1 MNRDNPTATW
11 RTTSASETHA
21 LGRVIG
27 ERLIG
32 GITIGLVGPLG
43 AGKTQLVKGIAAGN
57 GFDDPDQVTSP
68 TYTLVHQY
76 GGNLA
81 LFHLDAYRLT
91 KPSELEALG
100 FDEMVR
106 SDTAVVVE
114 WADRVEPIMPDDSLW
129 IAMNPTGD
137 TERNIEAR
145 ANGSLSARLFDS
157 LRDALR

>member
-1 MNRDNPTATW
+1 MTDAHPTHSW
-11 RTTSASETHA
+11 QTTSVSETHA

-32 GITIGLVGPLG
+32 GITIGLVGSLG

-68 TYTLVHQY
+68 TFTLVNQY
-76 GGNLA
+76 DGNLA

-106 SDTAVVVE
+106 PDTAVVVE

-137 TERNIEAR
+137 TERQIEAR
-145 ANGSLSARLFDS
+145 ADGPLSARLLES
-157 LRDALR
+157 LRVALR

>member
-1 MNRDNPTATW
+1 MTDVQPSHSWQTA
-11 RTTSASETHA
+11 SVSKTHV
-21 LGRVIG
+21 LGRAIG

-57 GFDDPDQVTSP
+57 GLDDPHLVTSP

-76 GGNLA
+76 DGNLA

-106 SDTAVVVE
+106 PDTAVVVE
-114 WADRVEPIMPDDSLW
+114 WADRVETIMPNDSLW
-129 IAMNPTGD
+129 IAMQPTAD
-137 TERNIEAR
+137 TERLIEAR
-145 ANGSLSARLFDS
+145 ANGPMSARLIES

>member
-1 MNRDNPTATW
+1 MTNVYPTHSW
-11 RTTSASETHA
+11 QTTSVSETHA

-129 IAMNPTGD
+129 IVMKPTGD
-137 TERNIEAR
+137 TERLIEAR
-145 ANGSLSARLFDS
+145 ANGPLSATLIET
-157 LRDALR
+157 LRDTLR

>member
-1 MNRDNPTATW
+1 MTSDNPTATW
-11 RTTSASETHA
+11 RTTSVNETHA

-57 GFDDPDQVTSP
+57 GFDDADQVTSP
-68 TYTLVHQY
+68 TYTLVHEY
-76 GGNLA
+76 GGNLS

-106 SDTAVVVE
+106 PDTAVVVE
-114 WADRVEPIMPDDSLW
+114 WADRVETIMPNDSLW
-129 IAMNPTGD
+129 IAMKPTGD
-137 TERNIEAR
+137 TERQIEAR
-145 ANGSLSARLFDS
+145 ANGPMSATFLES

>member
-1 MNRDNPTATW
+1 MNCDNPTAIW
-11 RTTSASETHA
+11 RTTSVSETLA
-21 LGRVIG
+21 VGRVIG

-57 GFDDPDQVTSP
+57 GFDHPDQVTSP
-68 TYTLVHQY
+68 TYTLVHEY
-76 GGNLA
+76 GGNLS
-81 LFHLDAYRLT
+81 LFHLDAYRLP
-91 KPSELEALG
+91 KPSALDALG

-106 SDTAVVVE
+106 PETAVVVE
-114 WADRVEPIMPDDSLW
+114 WADRVEPIMPKDSLW

-137 TERNIEAR
+137 TERLIEAR
-145 ANGSLSARLFDS
+145 ADGPLSATLMET

>member
-1 MNRDNPTATW
+1 MSSDDPTATW
-11 RTTSASETHA
+11 RTTSASETQA

-68 TYTLVHQY
+68 TFTLVHEY
-76 GGNLA
+76 HGILS

-100 FDEMVR
+100 FDEMVGP
-106 SDTAVVVE
+106 DTAVVVE
-114 WADRVEPIMPDDSLW
+114 WADRVETIMPDDSLW

-137 TERNIEAR
+137 TERLIEAR
-145 ANGSLSARLFDS
+145 GNGPKSATLIESLC
-157 LRDALR
+157 DALR

>member
-1 MNRDNPTATW
+1 MTDDHPTHSWQTA
-11 RTTSASETHA
+11 SASETHA

-43 AGKTQLVKGIAAGN
+43 AGKTQLVKGIAMGN

-76 GGNLA
+76 DGNLV

-106 SDTAVVVE
+106 PDTAVVVE
-114 WADRVEPIMPDDSLW
+114 WADRVETIMPNDSLW
-129 IAMNPTGD
+129 ITMNPTGD
-137 TERNIEAR
+137 TERLIEAR
-145 ANGSLSARLFDS
+145 ADGPLSATLMET
-157 LRDALR
+157 LCDALR